1 MNKAEESAIIEL
13 GFAQHYIKIL
23 KLQIKSMSIDK
34 GIIQSELDETLS
46 VLNSSDLGHHKA
58 YIKMK
63 ADNKALKLINK
74 KLASHNFC
82 LIKKLEARDILLT
95 KNLK

>member
-13 GFAQHYIKIL
+13 GFAKHYIKT
-23 KLQIKSMSIDK
+23 LQLHIKSLSIDK
-34 GIIQSELDETLS
+34 GIIQSELDEALS

-63 ADNKALKLINK
+63 ADNKSLKAMNK
-74 KLASHNFC
+74 KLASHNFS